1 MAEQYFVTGT
11 DTGIGKTTVAALLCA
26 ALNAMY
32 WKPIQ
37 TGVHGRDDAASDRL
51 TVMRLAGI
59 PASRTIPENFI
70 FKPPVSPHLA
80 AQRAG
85 VRIDLRA
92 TKLPRIAVDKN
103 LIVEG
108 AGGVLVPINKKETM
122 ADLMRRLKLPVL
134 LVARTALGTIN
145 HTLLSVA
152 ALRAARLKVHGVI
165 MVGPRDRLENRAAI
179 EHYGGVRVVGYLPWL
194 KKLDRGTL
202 LNAFRTN
209 FDQKAFNIRAKTR

>member
-1 MAEQYFVTGT
+1 MPERYFITGT

-26 ALNAMY
+26 ALNGMY

-37 TGVHGRDDAASDRL
+37 TGVRGREDAASDRR

-59 PASRTIPENFI
+59 PASRTIPETFI

-85 VRIDLRA
+85 VRIDLGA
-92 TKLPRIAVDKN
+92 VKLPRIAPNEN

-108 AGGVLVPINKKETM
+108 AGGVLVPINKRETM

-165 MVGPRDRLENRAAI
+165 MVGPRDRLENREAI
-179 EHYGGVRVVGYLPWL
+179 ERYGDVRVLGYLPWM
-194 KKLDRGTL
+194 KKLDRGSL
-202 LNAFRTN
+202 LSAFRKH
-209 FDQKAFNIRAKTR
+209 FDRSAFGARA

>member
-1 MAEQYFVTGT
+1 MAKRYFVTGT

-26 ALNAMY
+26 ALDAMY

-37 TGVHGRDDAASDRL
+37 TGVRGSEDASSDRR

-59 PASRTIPENFI
+59 PASRTIPENYI

-80 AQRAG
+80 AERAG

-92 TKLPRIAVDKN
+92 VKLPRIAADEN

-108 AGGVLVPINKKETM
+108 AGGVLVPINRRETM
-122 ADLMRRLKLPVL
+122 VDLMRRLKLPVL

-152 ALRAARLKVHGVI
+152 ALRAARLRVHGVI

-179 EHYGGVRVVGYLPWL
+179 ERYGDVRVVGYLPWM
-194 KKLDRGTL
+194 KKLDRASL
-202 LNAFRTN
+202 LSAFRKY
-209 FDQKAFNIRAKTR
+209 FDRSAFRARA